1 MNEWQ
6 PIETA
11 PKDGTRILAFF
22 ALEENDEYY
31 AQIVIIRWSYYKR
44 WESADYG
51 GEIDYE
57 FDSQPTHWMPL
68 PNPPI
73 KKGDSMSKTTKA
85 DKLRNETEKLWEMNE
100 GRFHE

>member
-11 PKDGTRILAFF
+11 PKHDKLKDSVNILVFRGDEGF
-22 ALEENDEYY
+22 EEK
-31 AQIVIIRWSYYKR
+31 IITIENSINYRYYKCN
-44 WESADYG
+44 G
-51 GEIDYE
+51 FI
-57 FDSQPTHWMPL
+57 HWMPL

-73 KKGDSMSKTTKA
+73 RKGDSMSKTTKA
-85 DKLRNETEKLWEMNE
+85 DKLRNETEKPWEINE